1 VRPSPVAARFREKFG
16 LKIIEA
22 YGTTELSPLVATNVP
37 DRRVADAQGTGA
49 KDGTVGR
56 VLPEVSARIVDLESR
71 AELGPDQP
79 GILLIKGPNVMQGYL
94 GKPDLTDQVIRA
106 GWYETGDIAQI
117 DAEGFIAIVDR
128 LSRFSKIGGEMLPH
142 LKIEEAL
149 ARILG
154 AEEETR
160 AVVIALP
167 DKKKGEQLIVVH
179 ELISQTLEQIC
190 NELVRSGMP
199 NLWIPSQDS
208 FVEVDQIPL
217 LGTGKPD
224 LRKLKT
230 MASVRFE
237 QSPPTK
243 R

>member
-1 VRPSPVAARFREKFG
+1 
-16 LKIIEA
+16 
-22 YGTTELSPLVATNVP
+22 
-37 DRRVADAQGTGA
+37 
-49 KDGTVGR
+49 
-56 VLPEVSARIVDLESR
+56 
-71 AELGPDQP
+71 
-79 GILLIKGPNVMQGYL
+79 MQGYL
-94 GKPDLTDQVIRA
+94 GKPDLTAQVIRA
-106 GWYETGDIAQI
+106 GWYEMGDIAQI

-128 LSRFSKIGGEMLPH
+128 LSRFSKIGGEMVPH

-154 AEEETR
+154 AEEETH

-179 ELISQTLEQIC
+179 EPISQTLEQIC

-199 NLWIPSQDS
+199 NLRIPSQDS